1 MNCTNISRTYRDSEF
16 YYRLPRKAKSRWGDG
31 EDVVAPP
38 PLININWL
46 SLAPIFFQWIFA
58 LVSKLKPRK
67 RFQSRSMLSQIFQPS
82 SNNEDLVQPSF
93 KTTEFIPYFLNY
105 IREESSCHFTSDLP
119 VISPKKI
126 KKKRRLPRH
135 RTPTSDTS
143 NDSTKS
149 SARGSL
155 FSTPP
160 SGKGGNM
167 MMSPIGRVQARNTTS
182 PVANH
187 HSGHSSDSNE
197 RSKVPH
203 VTSTPVKFN
212 IDEDFPPVGSQ
223 NISAR

>member
-1 MNCTNISRTYRDSEF
+1 M
-16 YYRLPRKAKSRWGDG
+16 
-31 EDVVAPP
+31 
-38 PLININWL
+38 
-46 SLAPIFFQWIFA
+46 
-58 LVSKLKPRK
+58 
-67 RFQSRSMLSQIFQPS
+67 
-82 SNNEDLVQPSF
+82 SNNDDLSRGNF

-160 SGKGGNM
+160 SGKGGNVT
-167 MMSPIGRVQARNTTS
+167 MSPIERVQSRKVKESPNINDS
-182 PVANH
+182 PVANQ
-187 HSGHSSDSNE
+187 HSGNSSDGSE
-197 RSKVPH
+197 RSKVLH

-212 IDEDFPPVGSQ
+212 LDEDFPPVSSQ
-223 NISAR
+223 NISARWVKSFSRSWLNNRGSSPHCFSLTGGEGCGSILCPFL